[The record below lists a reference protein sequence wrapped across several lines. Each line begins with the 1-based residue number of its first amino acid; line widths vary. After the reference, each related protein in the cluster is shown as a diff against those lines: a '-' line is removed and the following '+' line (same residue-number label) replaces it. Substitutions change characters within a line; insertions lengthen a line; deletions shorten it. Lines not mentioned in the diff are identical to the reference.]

1 MYGRRCGR
9 NSRQLPPLPQSSDDD
24 EDEDEEQEEEDE
36 DAADRG
42 GAGGARGRAPS
53 SPPVS
58 FKVNQSELNAGFL
71 KLSALVKPLL
81 DKVKQHF
88 AGDPAKQK
96 TALQEID
103 RQRGRRKWRRWWSG
117 ACGQWRWLGW
127 WSWAWR
133 CWQRGGGGRF
143 CALGSPFRST
153 AAWRTAWVAGV
164 QMRAARHCA
173 CLFYSMYGLAIS
185 KLRRSNNKNNHHTEI
200 WYLHDALRCYLAVND
215 TQ

>member
-96 TALQEID
+96 TALQEIISLKTSMVKD
-103 RQRGRRKWRRWWSG
+103 IQKPRV
-117 ACGQWRWLGW
+117 LGLL
-127 WSWAWR
+127 S
-133 CWQRGGGGRF
+133 
-143 CALGSPFRST
+143 ALNAPLTFEQ
-153 AAWRTAWVAGV
+153 A
-164 QMRAARHCA
+164 M
-173 CLFYSMYGLAIS
+173 
-185 KLRRSNNKNNHHTEI
+185 
-200 WYLHDALRCYLAVND
+200 DAFDVDFQHYAPTTWPWD
-215 TQ
+215 